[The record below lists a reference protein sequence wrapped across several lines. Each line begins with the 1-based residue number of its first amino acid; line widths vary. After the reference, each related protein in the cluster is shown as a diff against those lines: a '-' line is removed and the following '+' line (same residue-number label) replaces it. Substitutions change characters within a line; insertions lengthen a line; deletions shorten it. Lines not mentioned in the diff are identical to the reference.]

1 MLHYSVDHELMSDL
15 YRDYRQIKGAEY
27 EQIHAL
33 GEHYLAIAQDYDLAD
48 STMKSIQ
55 GLIRFQTDEELEG
68 VETGIVHGYLT
79 AKAALRKEQAEYRE
93 FVELFNGEEKQALNG
108 LAEYVVGQKRIACET

>member
-55 GLIRFQTDEELEG
+55 GQMKSW
-68 VETGIVHGYLT
+68 
-79 AKAALRKEQAEYRE
+79 KAWRP
-93 FVELFNGEEKQALNG
+93 ELFMAISQQRRL
-108 LAEYVVGQKRIACET
+108 

>member
-33 GEHYLAIAQDYDLAD
+33 GEHYLAIAQEYDEVY
-48 STMKSIQ
+48 S
-55 GLIRFQTDEELEG
+55 GTDP
-68 VETGIVHGYLT
+68 VSD
-79 AKAALRKEQAEYRE
+79 R
-93 FVELFNGEEKQALNG
+93 
-108 LAEYVVGQKRIACET
+108 

>member
-33 GEHYLAIAQDYDLAD
+33 GEHYLAIAQDYDLARQYDEVYSGTDPVSD
-48 STMKSIQ
+48 SGRAGRRGDRNCSWLSRQ
-55 GLIRFQTDEELEG
+55 QRRL
-68 VETGIVHGYLT
+68 
-79 AKAALRKEQAEYRE
+79 
-93 FVELFNGEEKQALNG
+93 
-108 LAEYVVGQKRIACET
+108 